1 MARWKFAI
9 ENVLCIVL
17 TYLNYVGSISNHPI
31 ILVISYDGF
40 RYNYL
45 DKNVTP
51 HMNNVRISGS
61 HAEYMRNVF
70 ITKTFPNHQSIA
82 TGVYPEVHGILG
94 NQVYDP
100 NYNKTLNYSYEFWH
114 FNDAVVPI
122 WVSTQLFV
130 CIISCVYKHYLLNIN
145 L

>member
-9 ENVLCIVL
+9 ENILSVVLS
-17 TYLNYVGSISNHPI
+17 YLNYVGSISNHPI

-45 DKNVTP
+45 DKNITP
-51 HMNNVRISGS
+51 NMNNVRMSGS

-70 ITKTFPNHQSIA
+70 ITKTFPNHHSIA
-82 TGVYPEVHGILG
+82 TGAYPEVHGILA
-94 NQVYDP
+94 NQVFDP
-100 NYNKTLNYSYEFWH
+100 LYNRTLNYSNELWH

-122 WVSTQLFV
+122 WVSTHLFV
-130 CIISCVYKHYLLNIN
+130 
-145 L
+145 